1 MAPRQRSARVT
12 VVPTR
17 ISSSSRVDQMNA
29 PDMIVLDPKDNVAT
43 ALRDL
48 DGPATV
54 SVAGP
59 DGTRFELQIIQPIK
73 LGHKVA
79 IVSIAEDTPAIKHGE
94 PFGLATALIA
104 PGEHAHVHNI
114 VSLSRI

>member
-1 MAPRQRSARVT
+1 MT
-12 VVPTR
+12 
-17 ISSSSRVDQMNA
+17 A

-48 DGPATV
+48 DGP
-54 SVAGP
+54 SVVAIALP
-59 DGTRFELQIIQPIK
+59 DGTRFDLEITGLIR

-79 IVSIAEDTPAIKHGE
+79 IVSIPANAATIKHGE
-94 PFGLATALIA
+94 PFGLATADIV

-114 VSLSRI
+114 VSLSRIGETA

>member
-1 MAPRQRSARVT
+1 MT
-12 VVPTR
+12 V
-17 ISSSSRVDQMNA
+17 
-29 PDMIVLDPKDNVAT
+29 PDMIVLDPNDNVAT

-54 SVAGP
+54 SVARP
-59 DGTRFELQIIQPIK
+59 DGARFDLKITTPIK

-79 IVSIAEDTPAIKHGE
+79 ITAIPFDAPAIKHGE
-94 PFGLATALIA
+94 PFGLATAPIA

-114 VSLSRI
+114 ISLSRVDST

>member
-1 MAPRQRSARVT
+1 
-12 VVPTR
+12 
-17 ISSSSRVDQMNA
+17 MNS

-48 DGPATV
+48 DGPLVV
-54 SVAGP
+54 SIANP
-59 DGTRFELQIIQPIK
+59 DGTRFDLEVLQPIK

-79 IVSIAEDTPAIKHGE
+79 ITPIALDGPAIKHGE
-94 PFGLATALIA
+94 PFGLATANIA

-114 VSLSRI
+114 VSLSRVGG

>member
-1 MAPRQRSARVT
+1 MT
-12 VVPTR
+12 
-17 ISSSSRVDQMNA
+17 A

-54 SVAGP
+54 SIANP
-59 DGTRFELQIIQPIK
+59 DGSRFDLRIGGPIR

-79 IVSIAEDTPAIKHGE
+79 IAPIPPDSPVVKHGE
-94 PFGLATALIA
+94 PFGLATAEIA
-104 PGEHAHVHNI
+104 PGEHAHVQNI
-114 VSLSRI
+114 ISLSRVAP

>member
-1 MAPRQRSARVT
+1 MTP
-12 VVPTR
+12 
-17 ISSSSRVDQMNA
+17 

-48 DGPATV
+48 DGPNTV
-54 SVAGP
+54 SVANP
-59 DGTRFELQIIQPIK
+59 DGTRFDLAILQPVK

-79 IVSIAEDTPAIKHGE
+79 VIPIPLDTPAIKHGE
-94 PFGLATALIA
+94 PFGLATAPIA

-114 VSLSRI
+114 ISLSRVGE

>member
-1 MAPRQRSARVT
+1 
-12 VVPTR
+12 
-17 ISSSSRVDQMNA
+17 MNA
-29 PDMIVLDPKDNVAT
+29 PDMIVLDAKDNVAT

-54 SVAGP
+54 SIANP
-59 DGTRFELQIIQPIK
+59 DGTRFDLAILQAVK

-79 IVSIAEDTPAIKHGE
+79 ITPIPLDTPVIKHGE
-94 PFGLATALIA
+94 PFGLATAPIA

-114 VSLSRI
+114 ISLSRVGE